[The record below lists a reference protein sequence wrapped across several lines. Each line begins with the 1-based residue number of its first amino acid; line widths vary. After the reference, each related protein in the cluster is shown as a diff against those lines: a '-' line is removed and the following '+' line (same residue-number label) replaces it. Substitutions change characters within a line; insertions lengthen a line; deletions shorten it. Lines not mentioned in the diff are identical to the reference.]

1 MKLPFCLPTSQKLK
15 GGRRFLSTGEALR
28 ESGASL
34 LSRAV
39 QLGRGA
45 GLEHQL
51 VVHTKSAPFLSGEP
65 VRCPSQGLTTAFWLR
80 ALLGP
85 DCRYCWCQSPGTL
98 PPWSPPMPSILLL

>member
-15 GGRRFLSTGEALR
+15 VGGRFLSTGEALK

-34 LSRAV
+34 LSRAYSW
-39 QLGRGA
+39 GGA

-51 VVHTKSAPFLSGEP
+51 LHAKSAPFLSGEP
-65 VRCPSQGLTTAFWLR
+65 VRGPSQGLTMAFWLR

-98 PPWSPPMPSILLL
+98 PPWSPPTPSILLV